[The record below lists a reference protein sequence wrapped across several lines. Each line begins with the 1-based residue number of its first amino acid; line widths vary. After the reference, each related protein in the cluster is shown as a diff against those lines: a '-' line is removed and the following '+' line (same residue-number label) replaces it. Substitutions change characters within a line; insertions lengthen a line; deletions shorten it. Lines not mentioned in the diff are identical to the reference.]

1 MITLKQQLAAALEG
15 ACAQVVFGYPKDFTG
30 APLLCWREAGS
41 RCYAQADGREHLA
54 ELEYSVDIF
63 ASSPEEAGEILALA
77 DGHLQELGMRRQAAA
92 EQFEQD
98 TALSHISAR
107 YRALADAQGRIYQ

>member
-1 MITLKQQLAAALEG
+1 MITIKERVRACLEG
-15 ACAQVVFGYPKDFTG
+15 ACGELVYGYPRDFTG
-30 APLLCWREAGS
+30 SELVSWRESGNS
-41 RCYAQADGREHLA
+41 RHAQADGREHLA

-77 DGHLQELGMRRQAAA
+77 DGRLQELGMRRQAAA